1 MALSIKTLLPDGE
14 INLELLKVLADN
26 SFDSILV
33 TDATKDG
40 KIMYANAAFKKL
52 TGFSQDEVVGQ
63 TPRILQGPATDKKV
77 IDKLRKVL
85 SSGGKFEDRAINYK
99 KNGTP
104 FIMHWKVLPIK
115 HKGAIK
121 AWIAIQRETSAL

>member
-52 TGFSQDEVVGQ
+52 TGFSQEEVVGQ

-115 HKGAIK
+115 NKGAIK
-121 AWIAIQRETSAL
+121 AWIAIQRETSGL

>member
-52 TGFSQDEVVGQ
+52 TGFSQEEVVGQ
-63 TPRILQGPATDKKV
+63 TPRILQGPATDKKSH
-77 IDKLRKVL
+77 RQ
-85 SSGGKFEDRAINYK
+85 AAQ
-99 KNGTP
+99 
-104 FIMHWKVLPIK
+104 
-115 HKGAIK
+115 GALQRWQVRRSRHQLQK
-121 AWIAIQRETSAL
+121 ERHAVHHALEGIAH

>member
-1 MALSIKTLLPDGE
+1 MAISIKTLLPDGE

-40 KIMYANAAFKKL
+40 KIIYANAAFKRL
-52 TGFSQDEVVGQ
+52 TGYSQEEVLGQ

-115 HKGAIK
+115 FKGAIK
-121 AWIAIQRETSAL
+121 GWIAIQRETSGL